1 MFCESAGN
9 ITGGFTA
16 IRIVDCDYILI
27 AVDAIGCCS

>member
-1 MFCESAGN
+1 MLCEWAGN

-16 IRIVDCDYILI
+16 IHIVDCDYSLI